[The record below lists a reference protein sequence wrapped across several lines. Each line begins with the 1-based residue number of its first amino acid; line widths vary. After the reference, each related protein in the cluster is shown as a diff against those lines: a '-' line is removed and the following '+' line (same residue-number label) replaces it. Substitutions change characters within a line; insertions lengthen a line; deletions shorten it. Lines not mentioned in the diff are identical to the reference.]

1 MSKLKR
7 VLSFGLALCM
17 AAVGMPFSSDDM
29 ASVLPLNELSVS
41 AASEAQS
48 GICGVNLTWEYD
60 GNGTLT
66 ISGTGEMMDFGG
78 PSYVRWHSLASEIK
92 NVKIADGVTSIGSYA
107 FYACNSVTSITLP
120 DSVTSIGAD
129 AFGYCTSLTSINI
142 PDGVTSIESQTFEGC
157 RSLKSITIPDSVT
170 YIDYNAFAY
179 CGGLTSVTIPDSV
192 KIIGVSAFY
201 ACSGLAS
208 VIIPDNGIS
217 IGGRAFYGCSNL
229 ISVVIPESVESIKS
243 DTFREC
249 RSLASISIQN
259 ADCEIDD
266 SSTTISDTAT
276 IYGYTNST
284 AQAYA
289 EKYDRTFIAL
299 DGNESTTSGTCGDNI
314 TWEYDGDSTLT
325 ISGKGDMFN
334 YSSTDDVPW
343 YDFRSEIENVI
354 ISDGVTS
361 IGWYAFFGCSKLYS
375 VTIPNSVTNIE
386 SYTFYDCPN
395 LDSITIPSKVTKIG
409 NEAFEFCEGLRT
421 ITIPDS
427 VVSIG
432 SGIFRG
438 CTSLTQ
444 VNISDSITTISS
456 SAFNGC
462 SSLKSVTLPDSVISI
477 ESSAFDGCSSLKSV
491 IIPDCVT
498 SIGVRA
504 FGGCSSLT
512 SISIRN
518 PDCEIYDV
526 STTISDTAT
535 IYGYTR
541 STAQT
546 YAEKYDRTFVALDAE
561 PEETTTTIPETTTTT
576 NTKATTTTIATT
588 TSTSTNATTTSAT
601 IISTTS
607 TSTTLATTSI
617 TTMPTTSTSTT
628 ATTSTTTIPTTS
640 SSATTTTTTTTM
652 PITTTD
658 STTTSSTVLTK
669 EALALGDVNGDD
681 NIDASDAAE
690 ILVEAARR
698 GAGYESEF
706 TDAQITA
713 ADVNEDGAIDA
724 SDAAVVLVY
733 AATVGAGSFTGTLR
747 DFLQASK
754 EYDEDNVG
762 EIYYS
767 PIDPEH
773 IAEDENGI
781 MYADNEI
788 LVVASEGIYFDS
800 IQSLAKEYGAEIV
813 GYIEQT
819 GDYQWKFDGVM
830 TESELNTLI
839 VELKNNKLVADAC
852 LNGIS
857 VVSENAIPES
867 ESVIYGSQW
876 SADLVNSTDNEG
888 LSWGVEAINAPAAWD
903 YLDSHKS
910 EINPIKVGLIDYG
923 FDNSNEDLAFAE
935 IFYDN
940 NENGTD
946 VSYDYP
952 GNFHGMHV
960 AGTMAATGTN
970 SEGINGVYP
979 YGAGRIYGVSYVGI
993 NKHKVNSKAT
1003 YENYVSMMCWK
1014 IGYSELILRNV
1025 KVINT
1030 SLGFN
1035 LGFDDLSQLNDDS
1048 EEYKMYSQMANQLGS
1063 FLDRLIDLDYD
1074 FVLVTSAG
1082 NDSNQG
1088 NNLESKYNSFVCMI
1102 GTDYEVYDRIIVVG
1116 SVGTGDWQR
1125 DSNGS
1130 VITDNSSFHRPTFV
1144 FNSRY
1149 SISDFSNAG
1158 ERVDIFAPGEFIYST
1173 VPDFNFDSSNR
1184 NHDIINEQRY
1194 QNWFR
1199 YNEYQ
1204 KDNNGNYVYDDQ
1216 GERVKITYFS
1226 KWSGTSMA
1234 APHVAGVCANVWSIN
1249 NDLTGA
1255 QVKEIVC
1262 NSNITD
1268 ADDEKIVAYT
1278 YDDFDGNSQDKYI
1291 VDCAKAVEKAAEEK
1305 GIGDNPQ
1312 KEYGSVLGWVVEQNA
1327 DGSAANENN
1336 IKIPNATITVYT
1348 NSAEHERISIDGVD
1362 EWTTDEFGHYEI
1374 MLPEGN
1380 YLIEAS
1386 KEGYEEYGAMY
1397 SVAAKVYS
1405 QQVTYAKWIEL
1416 KIKDD
1421 EKYARIVMENE
1432 DIWLDELELDNAANS
1447 IECWFEDLDFDGK
1460 PEFVVGPT
1468 KIIDGY
1474 GFIYC
1479 YNIYKFTDSQTMI
1492 KMAPG
1497 HLSYDEDSSM
1507 SVMPMYYS
1515 TNMYLNLYKDMNNE
1529 YHYVYVMDSESDLF
1543 PIYEVDFGGNVIRFS
1558 ELYNLPLNEDWDISY
1573 MISGE
1578 EVGYEDMLQ
1587 AIRTETANDV
1597 LCRSNIET
1605 ISLTNSYGEIEDDCY
1620 SNLSEADRKD
1630 LLLDSYNAYSITETS
1645 ETPEFYEKLLE
1656 QLEREET
1663 EPDHSDSDNIVY
1675 LEDMPI
1681 ISVERYDGDRG
1692 ENFIEKIGTNAVSR
1706 GNTDINGNSYTHGLE
1721 GWIGRWNYKDVQGWV
1736 ETTFEIN
1743 DSYQFLTGYC
1753 VLIQSY
1759 NVTNFDTTLYFYG
1772 DDKLIKSYH
1781 MTPDTIPFDI
1791 SVDVTGVK
1799 NLKLAIYDN
1808 IAVPGGTSF
1817 GLIDMILSPDSTKT
1831 ESNDA
1836 EKFAQIVMDNE
1847 NVWLEP
1853 FNNGDTPIYG
1863 GTVDCWFED
1872 IDFDGTPEFIVGGC
1886 NMGTQGGISY
1896 NIYRIENGEMIGINL
1911 SDDFPYNSTGDI
1923 PIFLQRPNSGFNEY
1937 SAEIIKD
1944 KDGKYRYIFPYILS
1958 YLGSG
1963 YGIAEMKINGDT
1975 LDWELIGGY
1984 ITEPEMEYR
1993 DNSNSSVS
2001 KQNLI
2006 SSMDSWFERSTLCW
2020 SEIGTIPC
2028 TYVCEYLDQE
2038 WFEAA
2043 SNSDVG
2049 LSDASASYVSGCYDT
2064 LNDVQKKEA
2073 LIKSYNTYTIMELG
2087 WDSELY
2093 AQMLQDM
2100 SEDAWKTSYI
2110 RYAEEYVLSDEAF
2123 RDSASFYL
2131 IDINED
2137 GIPELHIQSGFGYGG
2152 SRLLLY
2158 DYDYGIKE
2166 LIMGNGSG
2174 IRLIKGE
2181 NIFNYYSMHQGLN
2194 TDDIFT
2200 IEDNEFK
2207 QLASGYSLT
2216 GYADESLYQYFWNDE
2231 PMSQS
2236 EYQTELDNIFDSSIA
2251 DSYYYFTTGYSFY
2264 EIYDAIISY

>member
-29 ASVLPLNELSVS
+29 AGILPLNELSVS

-107 FYACNSVTSITLP
+107 FYTCNSVTSITLP

-129 AFGYCTSLTSINI
+129 AFGNCTSLTSINI

-229 ISVVIPESVESIKS
+229 ISVAIPESVESIKN

-561 PEETTTTIPETTTTT
+561 PEETTTTISETTTTT
-576 NTKATTTTIATT
+576 TTKATTTTIATT
-588 TSTSTNATTTSAT
+588 
-601 IISTTS
+601 IS
-607 TSTTLATTSI
+607 TSTTATTTSI
-617 TTMPTTSTSTT
+617 TTMHTTSTSTTT

-640 SSATTTTTTTTM
+640 SSATTNATTTTTM
-652 PITTTD
+652 LPTTTA
-658 STTTSSTVLTK
+658 STTTSSTVSTQ
-669 EALALGDVNGDD
+669 ESLALGDVNGDG

-767 PIDPEH
+767 PVDTEH

-781 MYADNEI
+781 KYADNEL
-788 LVVASEGIYFDS
+788 LVVANEGVYYDS

-839 VELKNNKLVADAC
+839 VELKNNKLVNDA
-852 LNGIS
+852 NTNFIS
-857 VVSENAIPES
+857 EIDENEIPES
-867 ESVIYGSQW
+867 QNIVYGSQW
-876 SADLVNSTDNEG
+876 SADLENPTDNEG
-888 LSWGVEAINAPAAWD
+888 LSWGVETINAPAAWD
-903 YLDSHKS
+903 FFNNHKS
-910 EINPIKVGLIDYG
+910 DINPVKVGLIDGG
-923 FDNSNEDLAFAE
+923 FNEHHEDLSFAE
-935 IFYDN
+935 VFYQDGK
-940 NENGTD
+940 NGTISFSSISD
-946 VSYDYP
+946 INKRNKYIYDLTH
-952 GNFHGMHV
+952 HGSHV
-960 AGTMAATGTN
+960 AGIMAATGTN
-970 SEGINGVYP
+970 VDNQGNGIGINGVYP
-979 YGAGRIYGVSYVGI
+979 YGKGKLYGVAQGLYSS
-993 NKHKVNSKAT
+993 HKENGLYFNS
-1003 YENYVSMMCWK
+1003 VFGQK
-1014 IGYSELILRNV
+1014 IAYSELIFRNV
-1025 KVINT
+1025 RVINQ
-1030 SLGFN
+1030 SQGFN
-1035 LGFDDLSQLNDDS
+1035 SIQNYGRFYDYIIDGETLTNDKKIEIAD
-1048 EEYKMYSQMANQLGS
+1048 QLGD
-1063 FLDRLIDLDYD
+1063 FFDRTLDLGYDYVIVAAAGNTSNKYGIELSYDTMNDRFNIDSTNNTIAYDPNGKSVQVYRTGNDYVYIENGQRYLITNITDETHQVHCAEFETTDGHYDAFYNSWINLIDSNHNIYD
-1074 FVLVTSAG
+1074 
-1082 NDSNQG
+1082 N
-1088 NNLESKYNSFVCMI
+1088 
-1102 GTDYEVYDRIIVVG
+1102 IIVVG
-1116 SVGTGDWQR
+1116 SIDKNQGISAFSDAGNRVDVFAPGVDIWSTWSEIDETD
-1125 DSNGS
+1125 DSNGNKLY
-1130 VITDNSSFHRPTFV
+1130 T
-1144 FNSRY
+1144 
-1149 SISDFSNAG
+1149 
-1158 ERVDIFAPGEFIYST
+1158 
-1173 VPDFNFDSSNR
+1173 
-1184 NHDIINEQRY
+1184 
-1194 QNWFR
+1194 
-1199 YNEYQ
+1199 
-1204 KDNNGNYVYDDQ
+1204 Q
-1216 GERVKITYFS
+1216 GAQYHLLD
-1226 KWSGTSMA
+1226 GTSMA

-1255 QVKEIVC
+1255 QVKEIVT
-1262 NSNITD
+1262 NSLLTETVNGN
-1268 ADDEKIVAYT
+1268 EEIVSPYT
-1278 YDDFDGNSQDKYI
+1278 SPDGNSKGI
-1291 VDCAKAVEKAAEEK
+1291 VDCEKAVEEAAEEK

-1327 DGSAANENN
+1327 DGSVADENN
-1336 IKIPNATITVYT
+1336 IKIPNATIMVYT

-1374 MLPEGN
+1374 MLPEGD

-1397 SVAAKVYS
+1397 SVAVKVYS
-1405 QQVTYAKWIEL
+1405 QQVIYAKWIEL

-1432 DIWLDELELDNAANS
+1432 DIWLDELELDNAANL

-1492 KMAPG
+1492 KMTADN
-1497 HLSYDEDSSM
+1497 LSYDQDSSM
-1507 SVMPMYYS
+1507 SIMPMYYS
-1515 TNMYLNLYKDMNNE
+1515 TNMYLNLYKDMNDE
-1529 YHYVYVMDSESDLF
+1529 YHYVYVMEAESDLF
-1543 PIYEVDFGGNVIRFS
+1543 PIYEVDFGGNVVILS
-1558 ELYNLPLNEDWDISY
+1558 ERYNLPLNEDCDVSY

-1605 ISLTNSYGEIEDDCY
+1605 ISLTNSYGEIEYDCY

-1645 ETPEFYEKLLE
+1645 ETPKFFNELLE
-1656 QLEREET
+1656 QLEGEET
-1663 EPDHSDSDNIVY
+1663 N
-1675 LEDMPI
+1675 
-1681 ISVERYDGDRG
+1681 
-1692 ENFIEKIGTNAVSR
+1692 
-1706 GNTDINGNSYTHGLE
+1706 
-1721 GWIGRWNYKDVQGWV
+1721 
-1736 ETTFEIN
+1736 
-1743 DSYQFLTGYC
+1743 
-1753 VLIQSY
+1753 
-1759 NVTNFDTTLYFYG
+1759 
-1772 DDKLIKSYH
+1772 
-1781 MTPDTIPFDI
+1781 
-1791 SVDVTGVK
+1791 
-1799 NLKLAIYDN
+1799 
-1808 IAVPGGTSF
+1808 
-1817 GLIDMILSPDSTKT
+1817 
-1831 ESNDA
+1831 A
-1836 EKFAQIVMDNE
+1836 EKYAQIVMDNE
-1847 NVWLEP
+1847 DVWLEP

-2073 LIKSYNTYTIMELG
+2073 LIKSYNAYTIMELG